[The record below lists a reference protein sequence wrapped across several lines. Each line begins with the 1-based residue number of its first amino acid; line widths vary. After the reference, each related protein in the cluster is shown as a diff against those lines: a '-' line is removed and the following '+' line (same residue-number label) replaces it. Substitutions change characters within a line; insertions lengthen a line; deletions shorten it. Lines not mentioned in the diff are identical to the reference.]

1 MAGSNDTGVDGAP
14 VSAIARADGST
25 VVSLM
30 GELDLYDAPTVRE
43 VLVACC
49 AENPARLVVDLA
61 NVEFLDSTILGVLV
75 EMRSQLQNR
84 RAFFLVAPRFEA
96 RRALEVSGLDRHF
109 AIHDSVDAALAAPL

>member
-14 VSAIARADGST
+14 VSAIAHADGST

-43 VLVACC
+43 VACC